1 MRFWDTSAIIP
12 LLLEE
17 PASTEVLAVLRDDP
31 VQLVWCLTEVEIA
44 SAFARRQREGA
55 FDEETGKSILA
66 ELRALQDRWQEIVA
80 LEQVRS
86 RAIRILRIHSLG
98 AADSLQLAAALV
110 ASDER
115 PEGFSFVCLDARL
128 REAARKEGFLVGP

>member
-17 PASTEVLAVLRDDP
+17 PTSTDVLAVLRDDP

-44 SAFARRQREGA
+44 SALARRQREGL
-55 FDEETGKSILA
+55 FDEETGKSVLA
-66 ELRALQDRWQEIVA
+66 ELRALGDRWQEIVA

-115 PEGFSFVCLDARL
+115 PEGFPFVCLDARL
-128 REAARKEGFLVGP
+128 RDAARREGFLVGP

>member
-17 PASTEVLAVLRDDP
+17 PASTDVLAVLRDDP

-44 SAFARRQREGA
+44 SALARRQREGL
-55 FDEETGKSILA
+55 FDEETGKSVLA

-86 RAIRILRIHSLG
+86 RAIRILRIHPLG

-128 REAARKEGFLVGP
+128 REAARREGFLVGP